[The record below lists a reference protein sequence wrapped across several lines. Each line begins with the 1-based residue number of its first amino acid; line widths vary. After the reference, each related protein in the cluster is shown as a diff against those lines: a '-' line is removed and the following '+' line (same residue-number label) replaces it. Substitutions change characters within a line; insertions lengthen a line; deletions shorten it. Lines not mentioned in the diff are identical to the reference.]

1 MKKGLYYGLL
11 AVLVAV
17 FLFSAYQIGGYL
29 LEKYRSDRMM
39 DSASKF
45 VTVEQ
50 GGAESE
56 NATGDPERIAV
67 DFDELR
73 KMNSDVVGWIYCA
86 NTKFNYPIVQTGDN
100 EYYLHHLLD
109 GTWNNNG
116 TIFMDYRNSADFSD
130 RNTMIHGHHMKSGA
144 MFGELIQYK
153 KQSFY
158 DEHPYIYIMTEQ
170 QNYRL
175 DLLAGCIVDSVSDIY
190 TTELS
195 DEMLYSC
202 MSNSTFTPKVSYQ
215 GGRIVTLSTC
225 SYEYDDARYVVMG
238 ELVAID

>member
-1 MKKGLYYGLL
+1 MKKGLYYGIL
-11 AVLVAV
+11 AILIAV
-17 FLFSAYQIGGYL
+17 FLFSAYQIGDYM
-29 LEKYRSDRMM
+29 LEKYRSDQMIN
-39 DSASKF
+39 SVSKF
-45 VTVEQ
+45 VTVEH
-50 GGAESE
+50 GASTEE
-56 NATGDPERIAV
+56 EPAGDPERIEV

-73 KMNSDVVGWIYCA
+73 KVNSDIVGWIYCA
-86 NTKFNYPIVQTGDN
+86 NTRFNYPIVQGTDN

-116 TIFMDYRNSADFSD
+116 TLFMDYRNSADFSD

-158 DEHPYIYIMTEQ
+158 DEHPYIYIMTEG

-175 DLLAGCIVDSVSDIY
+175 DLLAGCVVDSSSDIY

-195 DEMLYSC
+195 DEMIYNC
-202 MSNSTFTPKVSYQ
+202 MANSTFAPKVSYQ
-215 GGRIVTLSTC
+215 GGRVVSLSTC
-225 SYEYDDARYVVMG
+225 SYEYDDARYVVLG
-238 ELVAID
+238 ELVSIE